1 MHISQLKES
10 KFLKKEDCGKGI
22 LLTIDHLEQQ
32 NVAMSDQPEELKHCL
47 VFQEDVKPLVL
58 NNTNAQLIASIT
70 GSDETDDWH
79 GHQIVLYTDPTVT
92 NRGKVVGGIR
102 ARAPKKQPPRT
113 APAAAPAPAPARP
126 APAPAAE
133 DDDDDVPF

>member
-10 KFLKKEDCGKGI
+10 KFLKKEECGKGI
-22 LLTIDHLEQQ
+22 LVTIDHLEQQ

-47 VFQEDVKPLVL
+47 VFREDVKPLVL

-79 GHQIVLYTDPTVT
+79 GHQIVLYNDPTVT
-92 NRGKVVGGIR
+92 NRGKVTGGIR
-102 ARAPKKQPPRT
+102 ARAPKKQPPRS
-113 APAAAPAPAPARP
+113 APAAAAPAPAKP
-126 APAPAAE
+126 APTPAAE
-133 DDDDDVPF
+133 DDDDVPF